1 MVQGQGFG
9 LRGVLILCTY
19 LGCLKIVAWCCF
31 LPEAC
36 LQGLIYDIQSRSTS
50 FSAMLR
56 EHSGLGIEDLIKID
70 SASSEL
76 HQHSAYV

>member
-19 LGCLKIVAWCCF
+19 LGCL
-31 LPEAC
+31 C